1 MKSHLIQTSEPK
13 ILMIAAIPLIFSF
26 GVMGISYLSS
36 QLPIGLFLSTIGK
49 HTMIIMYL
57 HGALL
62 DIAEQAGI
70 EDVVLKVMIAVV
82 IPMLLALLKQPVV
95 KRSSVYLQS

>member
-1 MKSHLIQTSEPK
+1 
-13 ILMIAAIPLIFSF
+13 
-26 GVMGISYLSS
+26 
-36 QLPIGLFLSTIGK
+36 
-49 HTMIIMYL
+49 MIIMYL